1 MIINIPSRETKQVR
15 QLNKGKYVGEL
26 WSSFNLDLEDEF
38 GVIKVSPRMKLA
50 DNSVSE
56 ANMGLPCSWRRFD
69 DRMFMIAGT
78 RVFKTGNSI
87 LLNETYNEDA
97 STGAKTNYSATISDM
112 EVFNNALYTTT
123 TDELMKKEANAGGTG
138 SWSEI
143 DSAFTSETTAHPLCY
158 FHKHNRLYYADL
170 TFIAS
175 IDTSDAISSGT
186 YEIEL
191 GTSWKE
197 VIVTMRATSNSIFI
211 GTMIPST
218 GSSSGVGRGSIYE
231 WDGFSGTVSK
241 RYELD
246 STGVVAM
253 CIKDDKPFIIDSDGI
268 LREFTGYSFKE
279 IGKLPYETV
288 LPYNGQSSVNDRFI
302 HPNGFQ
308 VTKEGN
314 FIVLVN
320 NLLGDSAGSIL
331 ENMPS
336 GIWEWSSQLGFVH
349 KNSITYTSDTTITDY
364 GQNRL
369 SAVGALFIFDRYST
383 GATRNGQYL
392 CGATYYTDATTTA
405 SGVFYNDSND
415 VLQKFGYFVT
425 SWFQTNQIK
434 EIWQKIALRFRE
446 FLTATDK
453 IIVKYRTRDDA
464 PIYIDITWNDTVSFH
479 TTTDISA
486 YTGYEVE
493 ILQGVGSGKC
503 FHIDSYSG
511 SSPWKVNLDDTLTG
525 ATGTGKARLQN
536 WKKVISETKQDV
548 ESNITTIEPM
558 SERIQVKCCM
568 QFTGDN
574 TLHELSIIS
583 KTHENML

>member
-1 MIINIPSRETKQVR
+1 MIINIPNRENKQVR
-15 QLNKGKYVGEL
+15 QLNKGKYLGDL
-26 WSSFNLDLEDEF
+26 WSSFNLDLQDEL

-50 DNSVSE
+50 DSSASE
-56 ANMGLPCSWRRFD
+56 ANMGLPCAFRHFD
-69 DRMFMIAGT
+69 SRIFTIAGT
-78 RVFKTGNSI
+78 RVFRSVDTNVINTTFNEDTSTGVKT
-87 LLNETYNEDA
+87 TYN
-97 STGAKTNYSATISDM
+97 SGWSDM

-123 TDELMKKEANAGGTG
+123 ADELMKKVENGSGTG
-138 SWSEI
+138 DYTEI
-143 DSAFTSETTAHPLCY
+143 DSAFANETSPHPLCY
-158 FHKHNRLYYADL
+158 FFKYDRLYYADAD
-170 TFIAS
+170 FIAS
-175 IDTSDAISSGT
+175 IDTSDAISSGS
-186 YEIEL
+186 YEMDL
-191 GTSWKE
+191 GTLWKE
-197 VIVTMRATSNSIFI
+197 VIVTMKATSNAIFI
-211 GTMIPST
+211 GTMSIAT
-218 GSSSGVGRGSIYE
+218 GSNSGKARGNVYE
-231 WDGFSGTVSK
+231 WDGFSGTVNKS
-241 RYELD
+241 YELD
-246 STGVVAM
+246 SAGVAAM

-268 LREFTGYSFKE
+268 LREFTGYSFRE
-279 IGKLPYETV
+279 IGRLPYKNV
-288 LPYNGQSSVNDRFI
+288 LPYNCQSEDNDRFI

-314 FIVLVN
+314 FVVLVN

-336 GIWEWSSQLGFVH
+336 GLWEWSPTSGFVH
-349 KNSITYTSDTTITDY
+349 KDSFTYTSDTTITDY
-364 GQNRL
+364 GQNRV
-369 SAVGALFIFDRYST
+369 SAVGALLLLDRYNT
-383 GATRNGQYL
+383 GATRNGQYI

-425 SWFQTNQIK
+425 TWLQTNQIK

-446 FLTATDK
+446 LLSATDK

-511 SSPWKVNLDDTLTG
+511 SSPWKVNIDDTLVG

-568 QFTGDN
+568 QFTGDD

-583 KTHENML
+583 RTHENML